1 MSIPRR
7 TVLAGLGLVAG
18 AGLGGLI
25 RFGSH
30 SAADDTLL
38 LRPPGALDE
47 AEFLASCIRCG
58 QCVEAC
64 PAEYNTLQLVSNRA
78 GVSFGSPF
86 VDSRNTPCHLCA
98 NYENLRCIDACP
110 TAALSPVTGRASV
123 RMGTAVIDQSRCLAY
138 NRVICRACWHA
149 CPFPDD
155 AIEFDSMLRP
165 VVVEESCVGCG
176 LCDHACPTEVSS
188 IPIRPASR
196 QPEAPLDS
204 PEPAA

>member
-1 MSIPRR
+1 MSVSRR
-7 TVLAGLGLVAG
+7 TVLAGFGVALG

-25 RFGSH
+25 RRDAGSR
-30 SAADDTLL
+30 SDGSFL

-47 AEFLASCIRCG
+47 VEFLASCIRCG

-64 PAEYNTLQLVSNRA
+64 PPEYDTLRLVSDRA
-78 GVSFGSPF
+78 GLSFGSPF

-98 NYENLRCIDACP
+98 NHETLRCIEACP
-110 TAALSPVTGRASV
+110 TAALAPVADTASV
-123 RMGTAVIDQSRCLAY
+123 RMGTAVIDETRCLAY

-155 AIEFDSMLRP
+155 AIRFDSMLRP
-165 VVVEESCVGCG
+165 VVVEEACVGCG

-188 IPIRPASR
+188 IPIRPAS
-196 QPEAPLDS
+196 QQLD
-204 PEPAA
+204 AAQDA

>member
-1 MSIPRR
+1 MSPSRR
-7 TVLAGLGLVAG
+7 AILAGLGLAVG

-25 RFGSH
+25 RRDSAGGSD
-30 SAADDTLL
+30 AEAL

-64 PAEYNTLQLVSNRA
+64 PPEYNTLQLVRDRA
-78 GVSFGSPF
+78 GISFGSPF
-86 VDSRNTPCHLCA
+86 VNSRNTPCHLCA
-98 NYENLRCIDACP
+98 NYAGLLCIDACP
-110 TAALSPVTGRASV
+110 TAALSPVADTASV
-123 RMGTAVIDQSRCLAY
+123 RMGTAVIDHSRCLAY

-155 AIEFDSMLRP
+155 AIRFDSMLRP
-165 VVVEESCVGCG
+165 VVVEEACVGCG

-188 IPIRPASR
+188 IPIRPASTER
-196 QPEAPLDS
+196 ET
-204 PEPAA
+204 

>member
-1 MSIPRR
+1 MSPSRR
-7 TVLAGLGLVAG
+7 AVLAGLGLAVG

-25 RFGSH
+25 RRDSGGRSG
-30 SAADDTLL
+30 AEPL

-64 PAEYNTLQLVSNRA
+64 PPEYNTLQLVDDRA
-78 GVSFGSPF
+78 GISFGSPF
-86 VDSRNTPCHLCA
+86 VDSRNTPCYLCA
-98 NYENLRCIDACP
+98 NYEGLLCIDVCP
-110 TAALSPVTGRASV
+110 TAALSPVADTASV
-123 RMGTAVIDQSRCLAY
+123 RMGTAVIDHSRCLAY

-155 AIEFDSMLRP
+155 AIRFDSMLRP
-165 VVVEESCVGCG
+165 VVVEEACVGCG

-188 IPIRPASR
+188 IPIRPASTER
-196 QPEAPLDS
+196 DT
-204 PEPAA
+204 